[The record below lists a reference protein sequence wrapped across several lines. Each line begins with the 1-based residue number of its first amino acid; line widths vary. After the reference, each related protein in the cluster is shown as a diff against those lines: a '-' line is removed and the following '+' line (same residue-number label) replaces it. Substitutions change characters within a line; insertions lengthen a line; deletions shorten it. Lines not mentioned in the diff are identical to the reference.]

1 MRTLAPLLCLLF
13 SVLLLADE
21 PSAKRLYE
29 LGRAAEKAGK
39 MTEAYLM
46 YSEAA
51 AKDPATRIYY
61 QRAQAV
67 QSRAAL
73 EAKIAPP
80 TGSIRTDVDDLLDNP
95 IPQASPKDVQDSK
108 RLQSPITLKVDADP
122 RRDIDFTGDSKKL
135 WEDMAKTY
143 GLLVIFDAD
152 YQPTPS
158 THFRLTD
165 VTYREA
171 FHALEAATASF
182 VVPVSSNMFLI
193 ARDSQQKRTEL
204 EPTVA
209 ISIPLPEATSPTE
222 FNSMIVAVQQALA
235 LEKVGF
241 DTTNNT
247 VVIRDRLSKVL
258 PAEALFHDL
267 LYPRAQVVVD
277 IQVMEVSRND
287 ALTWG
292 MNFPNLFSLTP
303 LTTWLHNPVNIPQ
316 NIVGLLKFGGGKTAI
331 GLGVTMPQFVMQM
344 AESSGKVLLSSQL
357 RGVNGQPETMHVGD
371 RFPILTSGYFGPQSF
386 SSPTVNNNSGA
397 GNTINPT
404 NPAGNGVTNNGAIT
418 LGQTTATWTYTAG
431 GVAPQAATVTATSN
445 AGNVS
450 FTATA
455 SSSAQ
460 WLVVNGGP
468 TAAGTLPATLTIG
481 PSANITA
488 LGSGTYL
495 GSVQV
500 SGADG
505 STAYYTVNL
514 TVNGGSQ
521 NLTVTPNSVALASGT
536 GGLVVQQT
544 VTVNSPVG
552 GTLYVNVIGSGL
564 SATVSDAAVT
574 PNIPVTVTVLGN
586 PTGLAAH
593 VYRGILSVTVGDN
606 TQEVPVAFTV
616 ISNGSL
622 LLSQSS
628 VPWTFTTGGS
638 LPQPTTITISSTAGG
653 TSYTAVASS
662 SSNWLLVNG
671 ATATAGVLPSA
682 LVISP
687 ANDVSDLT
695 TGSYPGFI
703 QITAPDGSSATISV
717 TLTVNGGTA
726 TGLTVAPNPIALSAS
741 AQGSTT
747 QQGISVISA
756 NSGDLKVSIKGQGL
770 SVSEVASTIEA
781 NTPVSL
787 TVYGNPSGLNAN
799 TYIGALT
806 VTAAGVTQTV
816 QVTFSVGAI
825 SSGSNGI
832 TPYTPTP
839 SFSFEDLG
847 LTIKLIPVVHSMQ
860 EATLDV
866 DASFKVLTGQSMNGV
881 PVIANRAM
889 KSVVRLRIGEWA
901 VISGLL
907 ETSDTHSITGLAG
920 ISHIPYLNTLTDKR
934 QHDTSNNQV
943 LILMRPHLVTL
954 PVTQM
959 LTGTYHIGTETRP
972 RTPLY

>member
-1 MRTLAPLLCLLF
+1 VRTLAPLLCLLV

-29 LGRAAEKAGK
+29 LGRTAEKAGR

-51 AKDPATRIYY
+51 AKDPETRIYY

-80 TGSIRTDVDDLLDNP
+80 PGSIHTDVDDLLADP
-95 IPQASPKDVQDSK
+95 IPQASPKDVEDSK
-108 RLQSPITLKVDADP
+108 RMQSPITLKVDADP
-122 RRDIDFTGDSKKL
+122 RRDIDLTGDSKKL

-143 GLLVIFDAD
+143 GLLVIFDSD

-193 ARDSQQKRTEL
+193 ARDSPQKRTEL

-222 FNSMIVAVQQALA
+222 FNSMITAVQQALA

-241 DTTNNT
+241 DTANNT

-258 PAEALFHDL
+258 PAEALFRDL
-267 LYPRAQVVVD
+267 LHPRAQVVVD
-277 IQVMEVSRND
+277 VQVMEVSRND

-292 MNFPNLFSLTP
+292 MNFPTLFSLTP
-303 LTTWLHNPVNIPQ
+303 LTNWLQNPVNIPQ
-316 NIVGLLKFGGGKTAI
+316 NIMGLLKFGGGKTAI
-331 GLGVTMPQFVMQM
+331 GLGITLPEFVAQM
-344 AESSGKVLLSSQL
+344 AESTGKVLLSSQL

-371 RFPILTSGYFGPQSF
+371 RFPVLTSGYFGPQSF
-386 SSPTVNNNSGA
+386 SSPTAGNNFGP
-397 GNTINPT
+397 GNTINSNT
-404 NPAGNGVTNNGAIT
+404 PATTGVTNNSAIT
-418 LGQTTATWTYTAG
+418 LSQTTAAWTFTTG
-431 GVAPQAATVTATSN
+431 GVAPQASTITATSS

-450 FTATA
+450 YTATA

-468 TAAGTLPATLTIG
+468 TAAGSLPATLTIG
-481 PSANITA
+481 PTANITA
-488 LGSGTYL
+488 LGSGSYL

-500 SGADG
+500 SAADG

-514 TVNGGSQ
+514 TINGGSQ
-521 NLTVTPNSVALASGT
+521 SLTVTPNGVALASGT

-544 VTVNSPVG
+544 VSVNSPIG
-552 GTLYVNVIGSGL
+552 GTLYVNVIGPGL

-574 PNIPVTVTVLGN
+574 PNTPVTVTVLGN
-586 PTGLAAH
+586 PTGLSAQI
-593 VYRGILSVTVGDN
+593 YRGILSVTVADS

-628 VPWTFTTGGS
+628 VPWTFTTGGA
-638 LPQPTTITISSTAGG
+638 LPQPTTITVSSTTGG
-653 TSYTAVASS
+653 TSYTATASS

-671 ATATAGVLPSA
+671 ATAAAGILPA
-682 LVISP
+682 LLVISP
-687 ANDVSDLT
+687 SDDAANLT
-695 TGSYPGFI
+695 TGSYPGFV
-703 QITAPDGSSATISV
+703 QIAAPDGSTANINV

-726 TGLTVAPNPIALSAS
+726 TGLVVAPNPITLTAS
-741 AQGSTT
+741 AQGASA
-747 QQGISVISA
+747 QQGVSVISA
-756 NSGDLKVSIKGQGL
+756 NSGDLKVTVTGPGL
-770 SVSEVASTIEA
+770 SVSEVPSTIEA
-781 NTPVSL
+781 NAPLSL
-787 TVYGNPSGLNAN
+787 TVFGNPNGLNAT

-806 VTAAGVTQTV
+806 ITAAGVTQTV

-825 SSGSNGI
+825 NSGSNGI

-839 SFSFEDLG
+839 SFNFEDLG

-866 DASFKVLTGQSMNGV
+866 DASFKVLTGQSVNGV
-881 PVIANRAM
+881 PVIANRAL
-889 KSVVRLRIGEWA
+889 KSVVRLKIGEWA

-934 QHDTSNNQV
+934 EHDKSKNDV
-943 LILMRPHLVTL
+943 LILIRPHLVAL
-954 PVTQM
+954 PVTEM
-959 LTGTYHIGTETRP
+959 RTGTYHIGTETRP

>member
-13 SVLLLADE
+13 SVLLLAEE

-51 AKDPATRIYY
+51 AKDPETRIYY
-61 QRAQAV
+61 LRAQAV

-80 TGSIRTDVDDLLDNP
+80 AGSIRTDADDLLDNP
-95 IPQASPKDVQDSK
+95 IPQASPKDVEDSK
-108 RLQSPITLKVDADP
+108 RMQSPISLKVDADP
-122 RRDIDFTGDSKKL
+122 HRDIDMSGDSKKL
-135 WEDMAKTY
+135 WEDMAKLY

-152 YQPTPS
+152 YQPTPT
-158 THFRLTD
+158 THFRLKD

-182 VVPVSSNMFLI
+182 VVPVSTNMFLI

-222 FNSMIVAVQQALA
+222 FNSMITAVQQALA

-241 DTTNNT
+241 DTSSNT

-277 IQVMEVSRND
+277 VEVMEVSRND

-292 MNFPNLFSLTP
+292 MDFPTLFSLTP
-303 LTTWLHNPVNIPQ
+303 LTNWLQNPVNIPQ

-331 GLGVTMPQFVMQM
+331 GLGITMPQFVAQM
-344 AESSGKVLLSSQL
+344 AESSGKVLLSSQM

-386 SSPTVNNNSGA
+386 SSPTGGTNPGT
-397 GNTINPT
+397 GTINQNNT
-404 NPAGNGVTNNGAIT
+404 GITGVISSSAIT
-418 LGQTTATWTYTAG
+418 LSQTTATWTYTSG
-431 GVAPQAATVTATSN
+431 GVAPQAASITVTSN
-445 AGNVS
+445 AGNVA

-460 WLVVNGGP
+460 WLLVNGGP
-468 TAAGTLPATLTIG
+468 TAAGSLPATLTIG
-481 PSANITA
+481 PSANLTA
-488 LGSGTYL
+488 LGAGSYL

-521 NLTVTPNSVALASGT
+521 NLTVTPNIVALASGA

-544 VTVNSPVG
+544 VSVNSPVG
-552 GTLYVNVIGSGL
+552 GTLYVNVIGPGL
-564 SATVSDAAVT
+564 SATVSDSAVT
-574 PNIPVTVTVLGN
+574 PNTPVTVTVLGN
-586 PTGLAAH
+586 PTGLSAH
-593 VYRGILSVTVGDN
+593 VYRGILSVTVGDD

-628 VPWTFTTGGS
+628 IPWTFTTGGA
-638 LPQPTTITISSTAGG
+638 LPQPTTITVSSSTGG
-653 TSYTAVASS
+653 TSYTATASS

-671 ATATAGVLPSA
+671 ATVAAGVLPGA

-687 ANDVSDLT
+687 ADDVADLT

-703 QITAPDGSSATISV
+703 QITAPDGSTANINV
-717 TLTVNGGTA
+717 VLTVNGGTA
-726 TGLTVAPNPIALSAS
+726 TGLTVSPNPITLDAS
-741 AQGSTT
+741 LQGGTT
-747 QQGISVISA
+747 QQGVSVISA
-756 NSGDLKVSIKGQGL
+756 NSGDFKVSVTGNGL
-770 SVSEVASTIEA
+770 SVSAVSSTIEA

-787 TVYGNPSGLNAN
+787 TVFGNPQGLNAT

-816 QVTFSVGAI
+816 QITFSVGAVN
-825 SSGSNGI
+825 SGSNGI

-847 LTIKLIPVVHSMQ
+847 LTIKLIPVVHSME

-866 DASFKVLTGQSMNGV
+866 DASFKVLTGQSLNGV

-901 VISGLL
+901 VVSGLL

-934 QHDTSNNQV
+934 EHDKSKNEV
-943 LILMRPHLVTL
+943 LILLRPHLVTL
-954 PVTQM
+954 PVSQM
-959 LTGTYHIGTETRP
+959 VTGTYHIGTETRP